1 MIGEEGYVLGG
12 AASDECDRYDLAL
25 GSPAQATVLAS
36 ATGFGPEYLMVPE
49 DLGTPM
55 PNSDG
60 PNRPDMVRA
69 DMVYIPVGAGGEIF
83 SVGSIGFVGAMAW
96 NGFKSSAA
104 RLLDNVLAEFVEG
117 TNTARPEAPAQP

>member
-1 MIGEEGYVLGG
+1 
-12 AASDECDRYDLAL
+12 
-25 GSPAQATVLAS
+25 
-36 ATGFGPEYLMVPE
+36 MVPE

-69 DMVYIPVGAGGEIF
+69 DMVYIPIAGGGEVF

-96 NGFKSSAA
+96 NGFENSTA
-104 RLLDNVLAEFVEG
+104 RLLNNILAEFVTG
-117 TNTARPEAPAQP
+117 TSAARAEVASQP

>member
-1 MIGEEGYVLGG
+1 
-12 AASDECDRYDLAL
+12 
-25 GSPAQATVLAS
+25 
-36 ATGFGPEYLMVPE
+36 MVPE

-60 PNRPDMVRA
+60 PSRPDMVRA
-69 DMVYIPVGAGGEIF
+69 DMVYIPVAAGGEIF

-104 RLLDNVLAEFVEG
+104 RLLDNVLAEFVAGNERG
-117 TNTARPEAPAQP
+117 AAGSPGPTMKHRLPVAEVEKK